1 MREKLL
7 GLASETKKVSV
18 MIEESDIT
26 PKAEQGPTLSG
37 QESSAVERKP
47 IDWIEL
53 LSVIWKSRKQI
64 ASVVAVI
71 TVLAVIYS
79 LILPEYFKST
89 ATLLPE
95 TEKSKLAALGNLSEL
110 ASLAGVSTGEVSL
123 TRLYPTIIKSE
134 SVLKNVIY
142 AQYHTNKFKDP
153 VNLIQCWEIKGKTPE
168 EAYEAGLK
176 ALGNGLDVSLDLKT
190 GVVSLSIETREP
202 QLSADILNNITSEL
216 DKFIRTKRTTNASEQ
231 RKWIEGRL
239 VEVKRDLERSEGVL
253 KEFRENNR
261 RVIDSPLLLME
272 QDRLIREVQINS
284 TLYIELKK
292 QYELAKIE
300 EIKNI
305 PIINVMDPA
314 RPAAR
319 KERPKRLN
327 IVLMVFSLSFLGSLL
342 FVTGRNRYNEEFRKV
357 LYIFRR
363 KREKKIT

>member
-1 MREKLL
+1 MWEKLL
-7 GLASETKKVSV
+7 GPVSQAKKVHF
-18 MIEESDIT
+18 MTEESDIT
-26 PKAEQGPTLSG
+26 PKGEQAPTLSG
-37 QESSAVERKP
+37 QESSATERKP

-53 LSVIWKSRKQI
+53 LAVIWKSKRLI
-64 ASVVAVI
+64 ALVVGI
-71 TVLAVIYS
+71 TTVLAVIYS
-79 LILPEYFKST
+79 LILPQYFKST
-89 ATLLPE
+89 ATILPE
-95 TEKSKLAALGNLSEL
+95 TEKSKLAGLGNISEL
-110 ASLAGVSTGEVSL
+110 ASLAGIGTGEVSL
-123 TRLYPTIIKSE
+123 TKLYPTIIRSE
-134 SVLKNVIY
+134 SVLRNVIY
-142 AQYHTNKFKDP
+142 AQYRTDKFKDS
-153 VNLIQCWEIKGKTPE
+153 VNLIQFWEIKAKTPE

-176 ALGNGLDVSLDLKT
+176 ALGSQLDVSSDLKT

-202 QLSADILNNITSEL
+202 ELSADILNNITGEL

-239 VEVKRDLERSEGVL
+239 VQVKGDLEKSERIL

-261 RVIDSPLLLME
+261 RVIDSPQLLME

-319 KERPKRLN
+319 KERPKRRV
-327 IVLMVFSLSFLGSLL
+327 IVLTFFSLSLLGSLL
-342 FVTGRNRYNEEFRKV
+342 YVVGRNRYADEVKKV
-357 LYIFRR
+357 AYIFSW
-363 KREKKIT
+363 KREKKRT

>member
-1 MREKLL
+1 M
-7 GLASETKKVSV
+7 T
-18 MIEESDIT
+18 EESDSA
-26 PKAEQGPTLSG
+26 PKGGQDPTLSG
-37 QESSAVERKP
+37 QESSSTERKP

-53 LSVIWKSRKQI
+53 LSAVWKSRKLI
-64 ASVVAVI
+64 ASVVGLV

-79 LILPEYFKST
+79 LILPEYFRST

-95 TEKSKLAALGNLSEL
+95 TEKSKLAGLGDLSEL

-123 TRLYPTIIKSE
+123 TKLYPTIIKSE
-134 SVLKNVIY
+134 SVLKIVIY
-142 AQYHTNKFKDP
+142 AQYQTNKFKDP
-153 VNLIQCWEIKGKTPE
+153 VNLIQFWEIKGKTPE
-168 EAYEAGLK
+168 QAYEAGLK

-190 GVVSLSIETREP
+190 GVVSISMETREP
-202 QLSADILNNITSEL
+202 QLSADIINNITSEL

-239 VEVKRDLERSEGVL
+239 VEVKRDLEKSEGVL

-261 RVIDSPLLLME
+261 RVIDSPQLLME

-319 KERPKRLN
+319 KERPKRFN
-327 IVLMVFSLSFLGSLL
+327 IVITFFLISACGSLL
-342 FVTGRNRYNEEFRKV
+342 YVIGRDRYDQEFRKA
-357 LYIFRR
+357 LYVFRR
-363 KREKKIT
+363 KPEKKAT

>member
-1 MREKLL
+1 MWEKLV
-7 GLASETKKVSV
+7 GLASQAKKVHF
-18 MIEESDIT
+18 MTEESDIT
-26 PKAEQGPTLSG
+26 PKGEQDPTLSG
-37 QESSAVERKP
+37 QESSATERKP

-53 LSVIWKSRKQI
+53 LSTIWNSRKLI
-64 ASVVAVI
+64 ASVVGVM

-95 TEKSKLAALGNLSEL
+95 TEKSKLAGLGNLSEL

-123 TRLYPTIIKSE
+123 TKLYPTIIKSE

-153 VNLIQCWEIKGKTPE
+153 VNLIQFWEIEEKTPE
-168 EAYEAGLK
+168 RAYEAALK
-176 ALGNGLDVSLDLKT
+176 ALSKGLDVSMDLKT

-202 QLSADILNNITSEL
+202 QLSADILNNTTSEL
-216 DKFIRTKRTTNASEQ
+216 DRFIRTKRTTNASEE

-239 VEVKRDLERSEGVL
+239 VEVKGDLEKSERVL

-261 RVIDSPLLLME
+261 RVIDSPQLLME

-314 RPAAR
+314 RPATR
-319 KERPKRLN
+319 KDRPHRTT
-327 IVLMVFSLSFLGSLL
+327 IVLTLFSLSFLGSALYVISL
-342 FVTGRNRYNEEFRKV
+342 SRYREELRKAMNIFRK
-357 LYIFRR
+357 
-363 KREKKIT
+363 KPQKKVT